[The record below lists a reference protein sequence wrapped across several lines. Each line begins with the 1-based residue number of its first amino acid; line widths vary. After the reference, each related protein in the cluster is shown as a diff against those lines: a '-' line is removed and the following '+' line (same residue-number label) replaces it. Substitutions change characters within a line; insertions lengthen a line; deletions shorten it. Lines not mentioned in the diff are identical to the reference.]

1 MNEIAVR
8 GRPFPPGMSGN
19 PNGRPVGSRTAFSAA
34 FLRDLA
40 ETWAEHGKD
49 TMLHTAKLNPEVF
62 FATCARLIP
71 KDVQLTVQQHYS
83 ALDESDLAILR
94 AIRAAI
100 PDANARAPQAVLE
113 YALDAIKAYD
123 ASKLIDAAR
132 DIQTRVENG
141 QTSD

>member
-34 FLRDLA
+34 FMRDLA
-40 ETWAEHGKD
+40 EVWAEHGKA

-71 KDVQLTVQQHYS
+71 KDVELTVRQTYS
-83 ALDESDLAILR
+83 VDLDPADLEILR
-94 AIRAAI
+94 ALKAAI
-100 PDANARAPQAVLE
+100 PDAGDRQPGDVF
-113 YALDAIKAYD
+113 
-123 ASKLIDAAR
+123 
-132 DIQTRVENG
+132 
-141 QTSD
+141 